1 MSEMLKIENIRK
13 VFNPGTINEK
23 VALDGVDLTLEEGEF
38 VTVIG
43 GNGAG
48 KSTTLNAVAGVWPV
62 DSGKI
67 YIGGEDVTK
76 LSEHRRAQY
85 LGRVFQDPMTG
96 TATTMSIEENM
107 AIAARRG
114 KSRGLRWGIT
124 KAEREKYREM
134 LSTLHLGLEDRLTS
148 KVGLLS
154 GGQRQAITLL
164 MASIQKPKLLL
175 LDEPTT
181 GLDPVATEELYE
193 LLKRLNRE
201 KKTTILMVSHDLNKA
216 VSDAGLILHVNKR
229 SGCGYFGPAD
239 KYLDSEAARHFLGLD
254 YKNSEETDSTAKVPI
269 DRNENKDK
277 DMNKNTGKSLLDKV
291 KKGERY
297 V

>member
-1 MSEMLKIENIRK
+1 MAQLRCENIS
-13 VFNPGTINEK
+13 VGYE
-23 VALDGVDLTLEEGEF
+23 DGIVVSDVSFELNRGDYVCIVGE
-38 VTVIG
+38 
-43 GNGAG
+43 NGAG
-48 KSTTLNAVAGVWPV
+48 KSSLLKGILGLAKIQGGKLEYGDGMSRADVGYLPQQKDYQKNFPATVKEVVMSGFLN
-62 DSGKI
+62 K
-67 YIGGEDVTK
+67 
-76 LSEHRRAQY
+76 
-85 LGRVFQDPMTG
+85 M
-96 TATTMSIEENM
+96 
-107 AIAARRG
+107 
-114 KSRGLRWGIT
+114 GLRPYYNRAE
-124 KAEREKYREM
+124 KAKAMEI
-134 LSTLHLGLEDRLTS
+134 LSDFGMADYVRAS
-148 KVGLLS
+148 FGSLS
-154 GGQRQAITLL
+154 GGQKQRVLL
-164 MASIQKPKLLL
+164 ARAMCATDKLLL

-269 DRNENKDK
+269 ARNENKDK
-277 DMNKNTGKSLLDKV
+277 DMDKNTGKSLLDKV

>member
-1 MSEMLKIENIRK
+1 MAQLRCENIS
-13 VFNPGTINEK
+13 VGYE
-23 VALDGVDLTLEEGEF
+23 DGIVVSDVSFELNRGDYVCIVGE
-38 VTVIG
+38 
-43 GNGAG
+43 NGAG
-48 KSTTLNAVAGVWPV
+48 KSSLLKGILGLAKIQGGKLEYGDGMSRADVGYLPQQKDYQKNFPATVKEVVMSGFLN
-62 DSGKI
+62 K
-67 YIGGEDVTK
+67 
-76 LSEHRRAQY
+76 
-85 LGRVFQDPMTG
+85 M
-96 TATTMSIEENM
+96 
-107 AIAARRG
+107 
-114 KSRGLRWGIT
+114 GLRPYYNRAE
-124 KAEREKYREM
+124 KAKAMEI
-134 LSTLHLGLEDRLTS
+134 LSDFGMADYVRAS
-148 KVGLLS
+148 FGSLS
-154 GGQRQAITLL
+154 GGQKQRVLL
-164 MASIQKPKLLL
+164 ARAMCATDKLLL

-181 GLDPVATEELYE
+181 GLDPVATDELYE

-277 DMNKNTGKSLLDKV
+277 DMDKDTGKSLLDKV

>member
-1 MSEMLKIENIRK
+1 MAQLRCENIS
-13 VFNPGTINEK
+13 VGYE
-23 VALDGVDLTLEEGEF
+23 DGIVVSDVSFELNRGDYVCIVGE
-38 VTVIG
+38 
-43 GNGAG
+43 NGAG
-48 KSTTLNAVAGVWPV
+48 KSSLLKGILGLAKIQGGKLEYGDGMSRADVGYLPQQKDYQKNFPATVKEVVMSGFLN
-62 DSGKI
+62 
-67 YIGGEDVTK
+67 
-76 LSEHRRAQY
+76 Q
-85 LGRVFQDPMTG
+85 M
-96 TATTMSIEENM
+96 
-107 AIAARRG
+107 
-114 KSRGLRWGIT
+114 GLRPYYNRVE
-124 KAEREKYREM
+124 KAKAMEI
-134 LSTLHLGLEDRLTS
+134 LSDFGMADYVRAS
-148 KVGLLS
+148 FGSLS
-154 GGQRQAITLL
+154 GGQKQRVLL
-164 MASIQKPKLLL
+164 ARAMCATDKLLL

-269 DRNENKDK
+269 DKNENKDK
-277 DMNKNTGKSLLDKV
+277 DMDKNTGKSLLDKV

>member
-1 MSEMLKIENIRK
+1 MNPETEEKIYFYTEDLQVGYGGKQIL
-13 VFNPGTINEK
+13 NPVRIGIKKGEI
-23 VALDGVDLTLEEGEF
+23 LTLVGP
-38 VTVIG
+38 
-43 GNGAG
+43 NGAG
-48 KSTTLNAVAGVWPV
+48 KSTILKSVAAQLPPLGGAVYLDGADLLGMKGTERARRMAVMFTEKVHAEWMTCRDVVAAGRYPYTGRFGV
-62 DSGKI
+62 
-67 YIGGEDVTK
+67 
-76 LSEHRRAQY
+76 LSEEDWKAVDEAMEAVQVSELRERD
-85 LGRVFQDPMTG
+85 FQT
-96 TATTMSIEENM
+96 
-107 AIAARRG
+107 
-114 KSRGLRWGIT
+114 
-124 KAEREKYREM
+124 
-134 LSTLHLGLEDRLTS
+134 LSD
-148 KVGLLS
+148 
-154 GGQRQAITLL
+154 GQRQRVMLARALC
-164 MASIQKPKLLL
+164 QEPELLL

-277 DMNKNTGKSLLDKV
+277 DMDKNTGKSLLDKV

>member
-1 MSEMLKIENIRK
+1 MAQLRCENIS
-13 VFNPGTINEK
+13 VGYE
-23 VALDGVDLTLEEGEF
+23 DGIVVSDVSFELNRGDYVCIVGE
-38 VTVIG
+38 
-43 GNGAG
+43 NGAG
-48 KSTTLNAVAGVWPV
+48 KSSLLKGILGLAKIQGGKLEYGDGMSRADVGYLPQQKDYQKNFPATVKEVVMSGFLN
-62 DSGKI
+62 K
-67 YIGGEDVTK
+67 
-76 LSEHRRAQY
+76 
-85 LGRVFQDPMTG
+85 M
-96 TATTMSIEENM
+96 
-107 AIAARRG
+107 
-114 KSRGLRWGIT
+114 GLRPYYNRAE
-124 KAEREKYREM
+124 KAKAMEI
-134 LSTLHLGLEDRLTS
+134 LSDFGMADYVRAS
-148 KVGLLS
+148 FGSLS
-154 GGQRQAITLL
+154 GGQKQRVLL
-164 MASIQKPKLLL
+164 ARAMCATDKLLL

-269 DRNENKDK
+269 DRNENEDK
-277 DMNKNTGKSLLDKV
+277 NMDKNTGKSLLDKV

>member
-1 MSEMLKIENIRK
+1 MAQLRCENIS
-13 VFNPGTINEK
+13 VGYE
-23 VALDGVDLTLEEGEF
+23 DGIVVSDVSFELNRGDYVCIVGE
-38 VTVIG
+38 
-43 GNGAG
+43 NGAG
-48 KSTTLNAVAGVWPV
+48 KSSLLKGILGLARIQGGKLEYGDGMSRADVGYLPQQKDYQKNFPATVKEVVMSGFLN
-62 DSGKI
+62 K
-67 YIGGEDVTK
+67 
-76 LSEHRRAQY
+76 
-85 LGRVFQDPMTG
+85 M
-96 TATTMSIEENM
+96 
-107 AIAARRG
+107 
-114 KSRGLRWGIT
+114 GLRPYYNRAE
-124 KAEREKYREM
+124 KAKAMEI
-134 LSTLHLGLEDRLTS
+134 LSDFGMADYVRAS
-148 KVGLLS
+148 FGSLS
-154 GGQRQAITLL
+154 GGQKQRVLL
-164 MASIQKPKLLL
+164 ARAMCATDKLLL

-254 YKNSEETDSTAKVPI
+254 YKNSEETDSTAKVPV
-269 DRNENKDK
+269 DRNENQDK
-277 DMNKNTGKSLLDKV
+277 DMDNNTGKSLLDKV

>member
-1 MSEMLKIENIRK
+1 MAQLRCENIS
-13 VFNPGTINEK
+13 VGYE
-23 VALDGVDLTLEEGEF
+23 DGIVVSDVSFELNRGDYVCIVGE
-38 VTVIG
+38 
-43 GNGAG
+43 NGAG
-48 KSTTLNAVAGVWPV
+48 KSSLLKGILGLAKIQGGKLEYGDGMSRADVGYLPQQKDYQKNFPATVKEVVMSGFLN
-62 DSGKI
+62 K
-67 YIGGEDVTK
+67 
-76 LSEHRRAQY
+76 
-85 LGRVFQDPMTG
+85 M
-96 TATTMSIEENM
+96 
-107 AIAARRG
+107 
-114 KSRGLRWGIT
+114 GLRPYYNRAE
-124 KAEREKYREM
+124 KAKAMEI
-134 LSTLHLGLEDRLTS
+134 LSDFGMADYMRAS
-148 KVGLLS
+148 FGSLS
-154 GGQRQAITLL
+154 GGQKQRVLL
-164 MASIQKPKLLL
+164 ARAMCATDKLLL

-277 DMNKNTGKSLLDKV
+277 DMDKDTGKSLLDKV

>member
-1 MSEMLKIENIRK
+1 MNLVKHSGKCMLGELQLESMSVRK
-13 VFNPGTINEK
+13 RAGMISYIPQRTGISVSMTVRDVCLLGFNPQLHMLESYNSNMRHRADKAIDSVGLAGLYDT
-23 VALDGVDLTLEEGEF
+23 DFLTLSEGQKQLC
-38 VTVIG
+38 IL
-43 GNGAG
+43 AR
-48 KSTTLNAVAGVWPV
+48 TLIE
-62 DSGKI
+62 DS
-67 YIGGEDVTK
+67 
-76 LSEHRRAQY
+76 A
-85 LGRVFQDPMTG
+85 
-96 TATTMSIEENM
+96 
-107 AIAARRG
+107 
-114 KSRGLRWGIT
+114 
-124 KAEREKYREM
+124 
-134 LSTLHLGLEDRLTS
+134 
-148 KVGLLS
+148 
-154 GGQRQAITLL
+154 
-164 MASIQKPKLLL
+164 LLL

-269 DRNENKDK
+269 DRNENKAK
-277 DMNKNTGKSLLDKV
+277 DMDKNTGKSLLDKV

>member
-1 MSEMLKIENIRK
+1 MAQLRCENIS
-13 VFNPGTINEK
+13 VGYE
-23 VALDGVDLTLEEGEF
+23 DGIVVSDVSFELNRGDYVCIVGE
-38 VTVIG
+38 
-43 GNGAG
+43 NGAG
-48 KSTTLNAVAGVWPV
+48 KSSLLKGILGLAKIQGGKLEYGDGMSRADVGYLPQQKDYQKNFPATVKEVVMSGFLN
-62 DSGKI
+62 K
-67 YIGGEDVTK
+67 
-76 LSEHRRAQY
+76 
-85 LGRVFQDPMTG
+85 M
-96 TATTMSIEENM
+96 
-107 AIAARRG
+107 
-114 KSRGLRWGIT
+114 GLRPYYNRAE
-124 KAEREKYREM
+124 KAKAMEI
-134 LSTLHLGLEDRLTS
+134 LSDFGMADYVRAS
-148 KVGLLS
+148 FGSLS
-154 GGQRQAITLL
+154 GGQKQRVLL
-164 MASIQKPKLLL
+164 ARAMCATDKLLL

-254 YKNSEETDSTAKVPI
+254 YKNSEETDSTAKVSI

-277 DMNKNTGKSLLDKV
+277 DMDKNTGKSLLDKV

>member
-1 MSEMLKIENIRK
+1 MAQLRCENIS
-13 VFNPGTINEK
+13 VGYE
-23 VALDGVDLTLEEGEF
+23 DGIVVSDVSFELNRGDYVCIVGE
-38 VTVIG
+38 
-43 GNGAG
+43 NGAG
-48 KSTTLNAVAGVWPV
+48 KSSLLKGILGLAKIQGGKLEYGDGMSRADVGYLPQQKDYQKNFPATVKEVVMSGFLN
-62 DSGKI
+62 K
-67 YIGGEDVTK
+67 
-76 LSEHRRAQY
+76 
-85 LGRVFQDPMTG
+85 M
-96 TATTMSIEENM
+96 
-107 AIAARRG
+107 
-114 KSRGLRWGIT
+114 GLRPYYNRAE
-124 KAEREKYREM
+124 KAKAMEI
-134 LSTLHLGLEDRLTS
+134 LSDFGMADYVRAS
-148 KVGLLS
+148 FGSLS
-154 GGQRQAITLL
+154 GGQKQRVLL
-164 MASIQKPKLLL
+164 ARAMCATDKLLL

-254 YKNSEETDSTAKVPI
+254 YKNSEETGTTAKAPV

-277 DMNKNTGKSLLDKV
+277 DMDKNTGKSLLDKV

>member
-1 MSEMLKIENIRK
+1 MAQLRCENIS
-13 VFNPGTINEK
+13 VGYE
-23 VALDGVDLTLEEGEF
+23 DGIVVSDVSFELNRGDYVCIVGE
-38 VTVIG
+38 
-43 GNGAG
+43 NGAG
-48 KSTTLNAVAGVWPV
+48 KSSLLKGILGLARIQGGKLEYGDGMSRADVGYLPQQKDYQKNFPATVKEVVMSGFLN
-62 DSGKI
+62 K
-67 YIGGEDVTK
+67 
-76 LSEHRRAQY
+76 
-85 LGRVFQDPMTG
+85 M
-96 TATTMSIEENM
+96 
-107 AIAARRG
+107 
-114 KSRGLRWGIT
+114 GLRPYYNRAEKV
-124 KAEREKYREM
+124 KAMEI
-134 LSTLHLGLEDRLTS
+134 LSDFGMADYVRAS
-148 KVGLLS
+148 FGSLS
-154 GGQRQAITLL
+154 GGQKQRVLL
-164 MASIQKPKLLL
+164 ARAMCATDKLLL

-254 YKNSEETDSTAKVPI
+254 YKKSEETGTTAKVPI
-269 DRNENKDK
+269 DRNENKAK
-277 DMNKNTGKSLLDKV
+277 DMDKNTGKSLLDKV

>member
-1 MSEMLKIENIRK
+1 MAQLRCENIS
-13 VFNPGTINEK
+13 VGYE
-23 VALDGVDLTLEEGEF
+23 DGIVVSDVSFELNRGDYVCIVGE
-38 VTVIG
+38 
-43 GNGAG
+43 NGAG
-48 KSTTLNAVAGVWPV
+48 KSSLLKGILGLAKIQGGKLVYGDGMSRADVGYLPQQKDYQKNFPATVKEVVMSGFLN
-62 DSGKI
+62 K
-67 YIGGEDVTK
+67 
-76 LSEHRRAQY
+76 
-85 LGRVFQDPMTG
+85 M
-96 TATTMSIEENM
+96 
-107 AIAARRG
+107 
-114 KSRGLRWGIT
+114 GLRPYYNRAE
-124 KAEREKYREM
+124 KAKAMEI
-134 LSTLHLGLEDRLTS
+134 LSDFGMADYVRAS
-148 KVGLLS
+148 FGSLS
-154 GGQRQAITLL
+154 GGQKQRVLL
-164 MASIQKPKLLL
+164 ARAMCATDKLLL

-254 YKNSEETDSTAKVPI
+254 YKNSEETGTTAKVPV
-269 DRNENKDK
+269 DRNENQDK
-277 DMNKNTGKSLLDKV
+277 DMDNNTGKSLLDKV

>member
-1 MSEMLKIENIRK
+1 MAQLRCENIS
-13 VFNPGTINEK
+13 VGYE
-23 VALDGVDLTLEEGEF
+23 DGIVVSDVSFELNRGDYVCIVGE
-38 VTVIG
+38 
-43 GNGAG
+43 NGAG
-48 KSTTLNAVAGVWPV
+48 KSSLLKGILGLAKIQGGKLEYGDGMSRADVGYLPQQKDYQKNFPATVKEVVMSGFLN
-62 DSGKI
+62 K
-67 YIGGEDVTK
+67 
-76 LSEHRRAQY
+76 
-85 LGRVFQDPMTG
+85 M
-96 TATTMSIEENM
+96 
-107 AIAARRG
+107 
-114 KSRGLRWGIT
+114 GLRPYYNRAE
-124 KAEREKYREM
+124 KAKAMEI
-134 LSTLHLGLEDRLTS
+134 LSDFGMADYVRAS
-148 KVGLLS
+148 FGSLS
-154 GGQRQAITLL
+154 GGQKQRVLL
-164 MASIQKPKLLL
+164 ARAMCATDKLLL

-254 YKNSEETDSTAKVPI
+254 YKNSEETGTTAKAPV
-269 DRNENKDK
+269 DKNENKAK
-277 DMNKNTGKSLLDKV
+277 DMDKNTGKSLLDKV

>member
-1 MSEMLKIENIRK
+1 MAQLRCENIS
-13 VFNPGTINEK
+13 VGYE
-23 VALDGVDLTLEEGEF
+23 DGIVVSDVSFELNRGDYVCIVGE
-38 VTVIG
+38 
-43 GNGAG
+43 NGAG
-48 KSTTLNAVAGVWPV
+48 KSSLLKGILGLARIQG
-62 DSGKI
+62 GKI
-67 YIGGEDVTK
+67 EYGDGMSRADVG
-76 LSEHRRAQY
+76 Y
-85 LGRVFQDPMTG
+85 LPQQKDYQKNFP
-96 TATTMSIEENM
+96 ATVKEVVMSGFLNKM
-107 AIAARRG
+107 
-114 KSRGLRWGIT
+114 GLRPYYNRAEKG
-124 KAEREKYREM
+124 KAMEI
-134 LSTLHLGLEDRLTS
+134 LSDFGMADYVRAS
-148 KVGLLS
+148 FGSLS
-154 GGQRQAITLL
+154 GGQKQRVLL
-164 MASIQKPKLLL
+164 ARAMCATDKLLL

-269 DRNENKDK
+269 DRNENKAK
-277 DMNKNTGKSLLDKV
+277 DMDKNTGKSLLDKV

>member
-1 MSEMLKIENIRK
+1 MAQLRCENIS
-13 VFNPGTINEK
+13 VGYE
-23 VALDGVDLTLEEGEF
+23 DGIVVSDVSFELNRGDYVCIVGE
-38 VTVIG
+38 
-43 GNGAG
+43 NGAG
-48 KSTTLNAVAGVWPV
+48 KSSLLKGILGLARIQGGKLEYGDGMSRADVGYLPQQKDYQKNFPATVKEVVMSGFLN
-62 DSGKI
+62 K
-67 YIGGEDVTK
+67 
-76 LSEHRRAQY
+76 
-85 LGRVFQDPMTG
+85 M
-96 TATTMSIEENM
+96 
-107 AIAARRG
+107 
-114 KSRGLRWGIT
+114 GLRPYYNRAE
-124 KAEREKYREM
+124 KAKAMEI
-134 LSTLHLGLEDRLTS
+134 LSDFGLADYVRAS
-148 KVGLLS
+148 FGSLS
-154 GGQRQAITLL
+154 GGQKQRVLL
-164 MASIQKPKLLL
+164 ARAMCATDKLLL

-254 YKNSEETDSTAKVPI
+254 YKNSEETDCTAKVPI
-269 DRNENKDK
+269 DRNENKAK
-277 DMNKNTGKSLLDKV
+277 DMDKNTGKSLLDKV

>member
-1 MSEMLKIENIRK
+1 MAQLRCENIS
-13 VFNPGTINEK
+13 VGYE
-23 VALDGVDLTLEEGEF
+23 DGIVVSDVSFELNRGDYVCIVGE
-38 VTVIG
+38 
-43 GNGAG
+43 NGAG
-48 KSTTLNAVAGVWPV
+48 KSSLL
-62 DSGKI
+62 K
-67 YIGGEDVTK
+67 
-76 LSEHRRAQY
+76 
-85 LGRVFQDPMTG
+85 
-96 TATTMSIEENM
+96 
-107 AIAARRG
+107 
-114 KSRGLRWGIT
+114 GL
-124 KAEREKYREM
+124 
-134 LSTLHLGLEDRLTS
+134 LGLERIQGGKLEYGDGMSRAD
-148 KVGLLS
+148 VGYLPQQKDYQKNFPATVKEVVMSGFLNKMGLRPYYNRAEKAKAMEILSDFGMADYVRASFGSLS
-154 GGQRQAITLL
+154 GGQKQRVLL
-164 MASIQKPKLLL
+164 ARAMCATDKLLL

-254 YKNSEETDSTAKVPI
+254 YKKSEETGTTAKVPI
-269 DRNENKDK
+269 DRNENKAK
-277 DMNKNTGKSLLDKV
+277 DMDKNTGKSLLDKV

>member
-1 MSEMLKIENIRK
+1 MAQLRCENIS
-13 VFNPGTINEK
+13 VGYE
-23 VALDGVDLTLEEGEF
+23 DGIVVSDVSCELNRGDYVCIVGE
-38 VTVIG
+38 
-43 GNGAG
+43 NGAG
-48 KSTTLNAVAGVWPV
+48 KSSLLKGILGLARIQGGKLEYGDGMSRADVGYLPQQKDYQKNFPATVKEVVMSGFLN
-62 DSGKI
+62 K
-67 YIGGEDVTK
+67 
-76 LSEHRRAQY
+76 
-85 LGRVFQDPMTG
+85 M
-96 TATTMSIEENM
+96 
-107 AIAARRG
+107 
-114 KSRGLRWGIT
+114 GLRPYYNRAEKT
-124 KAEREKYREM
+124 KAMEI
-134 LSTLHLGLEDRLTS
+134 LSDFGMADYVRAS
-148 KVGLLS
+148 FGSLS
-154 GGQRQAITLL
+154 GGQKQRVLL
-164 MASIQKPKLLL
+164 ARAMCATDKLLL

-277 DMNKNTGKSLLDKV
+277 DMDKNTGKSLLDKV

>member
-1 MSEMLKIENIRK
+1 MAQLRCENIS
-13 VFNPGTINEK
+13 VGYE
-23 VALDGVDLTLEEGEF
+23 DGIVVSDVSFELNRGDYVCIVGE
-38 VTVIG
+38 
-43 GNGAG
+43 NGAG
-48 KSTTLNAVAGVWPV
+48 KSSLLKGILGLARIQGGKLEYGDGMSRADVGYLPQQKDYQKNFPATVKEVVMSGFLN
-62 DSGKI
+62 K
-67 YIGGEDVTK
+67 
-76 LSEHRRAQY
+76 
-85 LGRVFQDPMTG
+85 M
-96 TATTMSIEENM
+96 
-107 AIAARRG
+107 
-114 KSRGLRWGIT
+114 GLRPYYNRAEKT
-124 KAEREKYREM
+124 KAMEI
-134 LSTLHLGLEDRLTS
+134 LSDFGMADYVRAS
-148 KVGLLS
+148 FGSLS
-154 GGQRQAITLL
+154 GGQKQRVLL
-164 MASIQKPKLLL
+164 ARAMCATDKLLL

-269 DRNENKDK
+269 DRNENKAK
-277 DMNKNTGKSLLDKV
+277 DMDKNTGKSLLDKV

>member
-1 MSEMLKIENIRK
+1 MAQLRCENIS
-13 VFNPGTINEK
+13 VGYE
-23 VALDGVDLTLEEGEF
+23 DGIVVSDVSFELNRGDYVCIVGE
-38 VTVIG
+38 
-43 GNGAG
+43 NGAG
-48 KSTTLNAVAGVWPV
+48 KSSLLKGILGLAKIQGGKLEYGDGMSRADVGYLPQQKDYQKNFPATVKEVVMSGFLN
-62 DSGKI
+62 K
-67 YIGGEDVTK
+67 
-76 LSEHRRAQY
+76 
-85 LGRVFQDPMTG
+85 M
-96 TATTMSIEENM
+96 
-107 AIAARRG
+107 
-114 KSRGLRWGIT
+114 GLRPYYNRAE
-124 KAEREKYREM
+124 KAKAMEI
-134 LSTLHLGLEDRLTS
+134 LSDCGMADYVRAS
-148 KVGLLS
+148 FGSLS
-154 GGQRQAITLL
+154 GGQKQRVLL
-164 MASIQKPKLLL
+164 ARAMCATDKLLL

-254 YKNSEETDSTAKVPI
+254 YKNSEETGTTAKAPV
-269 DRNENKDK
+269 DKNENKDK
-277 DMNKNTGKSLLDKV
+277 DMDKNTGKSLLDKV

>member
-1 MSEMLKIENIRK
+1 MAQLRCENIS
-13 VFNPGTINEK
+13 VGYE
-23 VALDGVDLTLEEGEF
+23 DGIVVSDVSFELNRGDYVCIVGE
-38 VTVIG
+38 
-43 GNGAG
+43 NGAG
-48 KSTTLNAVAGVWPV
+48 KSSLLKGILGLAKIQGGKLEYGDGMSRADVGYLPQQKDYQKNFPATVKEVVMSGFLN
-62 DSGKI
+62 K
-67 YIGGEDVTK
+67 
-76 LSEHRRAQY
+76 
-85 LGRVFQDPMTG
+85 M
-96 TATTMSIEENM
+96 
-107 AIAARRG
+107 
-114 KSRGLRWGIT
+114 GLRPYYNRAE
-124 KAEREKYREM
+124 KAKAMEI
-134 LSTLHLGLEDRLTS
+134 LSDFGMADYVRAS
-148 KVGLLS
+148 FGSLS
-154 GGQRQAITLL
+154 GGQKQRVLL
-164 MASIQKPKLLL
+164 ARAMCATDKLLL

-277 DMNKNTGKSLLDKV
+277 DMDKNTGKSLLDKV

>member
-1 MSEMLKIENIRK
+1 MSG
-13 VFNPGTINEK
+13 F
-23 VALDGVDLTLEEGEF
+23 
-38 VTVIG
+38 
-43 GNGAG
+43 
-48 KSTTLNAVAGVWPV
+48 LN
-62 DSGKI
+62 K
-67 YIGGEDVTK
+67 
-76 LSEHRRAQY
+76 
-85 LGRVFQDPMTG
+85 M
-96 TATTMSIEENM
+96 
-107 AIAARRG
+107 
-114 KSRGLRWGIT
+114 GLRPYYNRAE
-124 KAEREKYREM
+124 KAKAMEI
-134 LSTLHLGLEDRLTS
+134 LSDFGMADYVRAS
-148 KVGLLS
+148 FGSLS
-154 GGQRQAITLL
+154 GGQKQRVLL
-164 MASIQKPKLLL
+164 ARAMCATDKLLL

-254 YKNSEETDSTAKVPI
+254 YKKSEETGTTAKVPI

-277 DMNKNTGKSLLDKV
+277 DMDKNTGKSLLDKV

>member
-1 MSEMLKIENIRK
+1 MAQLRCENIS
-13 VFNPGTINEK
+13 VGYE
-23 VALDGVDLTLEEGEF
+23 DGIVVSDVSFELNRGDYVCIVGE
-38 VTVIG
+38 
-43 GNGAG
+43 NGAG
-48 KSTTLNAVAGVWPV
+48 KSSLLKGILGLAKIQGGKLEYGDGMSRADVGYLPQQKDYQKNFPATVKEVVMSGFLN
-62 DSGKI
+62 K
-67 YIGGEDVTK
+67 
-76 LSEHRRAQY
+76 
-85 LGRVFQDPMTG
+85 M
-96 TATTMSIEENM
+96 
-107 AIAARRG
+107 
-114 KSRGLRWGIT
+114 GLRPYYNRAE
-124 KAEREKYREM
+124 KAKAM
-134 LSTLHLGLEDRLTS
+134 DILSDFGMADYVRAS
-148 KVGLLS
+148 FGSLS
-154 GGQRQAITLL
+154 GGQKQRVLL
-164 MASIQKPKLLL
+164 ARAMCATDKLLL

-181 GLDPVATEELYE
+181 GLDPVATEKLYE

-277 DMNKNTGKSLLDKV
+277 DMDKNTGKSLLDKV

>member
-1 MSEMLKIENIRK
+1 MAQLRCENIS
-13 VFNPGTINEK
+13 VGYE
-23 VALDGVDLTLEEGEF
+23 DGIVVSDVSFELNRGDYVCIVGE
-38 VTVIG
+38 
-43 GNGAG
+43 NGAG
-48 KSTTLNAVAGVWPV
+48 KSSLLKGILGLAKIQGGKLEYGDGMSRADVGYLPQQKDYQKNFPATVKEVVMSGFLN
-62 DSGKI
+62 K
-67 YIGGEDVTK
+67 
-76 LSEHRRAQY
+76 
-85 LGRVFQDPMTG
+85 M
-96 TATTMSIEENM
+96 
-107 AIAARRG
+107 
-114 KSRGLRWGIT
+114 GLRPYYNRAEKG
-124 KAEREKYREM
+124 KAMEI
-134 LSTLHLGLEDRLTS
+134 LSDFGMADYVRAS
-148 KVGLLS
+148 FGSLS
-154 GGQRQAITLL
+154 GGQKQRVLL
-164 MASIQKPKLLL
+164 ARAMCATDKLLL

-277 DMNKNTGKSLLDKV
+277 DMDKNTGKGLLDKV

>member
-1 MSEMLKIENIRK
+1 MAQLRCENIS
-13 VFNPGTINEK
+13 VGYE
-23 VALDGVDLTLEEGEF
+23 DGIVVSDVSFELNRGDYVCIVGE
-38 VTVIG
+38 
-43 GNGAG
+43 NGAG
-48 KSTTLNAVAGVWPV
+48 KSSLLKGILGLAKIQGGKLEYGDGMSRADVGYLPQQKDYHKNFPATVKEVVMSGFLN
-62 DSGKI
+62 K
-67 YIGGEDVTK
+67 
-76 LSEHRRAQY
+76 
-85 LGRVFQDPMTG
+85 M
-96 TATTMSIEENM
+96 
-107 AIAARRG
+107 
-114 KSRGLRWGIT
+114 GLRPYYNRAE
-124 KAEREKYREM
+124 KAKAMEI
-134 LSTLHLGLEDRLTS
+134 LSDFGMADYVRAS
-148 KVGLLS
+148 FGSLS
-154 GGQRQAITLL
+154 GGQKQRVLL
-164 MASIQKPKLLL
+164 ARAMCATDKLLL

-277 DMNKNTGKSLLDKV
+277 DMDKNTGKGLLDKV

>member
-1 MSEMLKIENIRK
+1 MAQLRCENIS
-13 VFNPGTINEK
+13 VGYE
-23 VALDGVDLTLEEGEF
+23 DGIVVSDVSFELNRGDYVCIVGE
-38 VTVIG
+38 
-43 GNGAG
+43 NGAG
-48 KSTTLNAVAGVWPV
+48 KSSLLKGILGLAKIQGGKLEYGDGMSRADVGYLPQQKDYQKNFPATVKEVVMSGFLN
-62 DSGKI
+62 K
-67 YIGGEDVTK
+67 
-76 LSEHRRAQY
+76 
-85 LGRVFQDPMTG
+85 M
-96 TATTMSIEENM
+96 
-107 AIAARRG
+107 
-114 KSRGLRWGIT
+114 GLRPYYNRAE
-124 KAEREKYREM
+124 KAKAMEI
-134 LSTLHLGLEDRLTS
+134 LSDFGMADYVRAS
-148 KVGLLS
+148 FGSLS
-154 GGQRQAITLL
+154 GGQKQRVLL
-164 MASIQKPKLLL
+164 ARAMCATDKLLL

-269 DRNENKDK
+269 DRNENKAKDMDK
-277 DMNKNTGKSLLDKV
+277 DTGKSLLDKV

>member
-1 MSEMLKIENIRK
+1 MAQLRCENIS
-13 VFNPGTINEK
+13 VGYE
-23 VALDGVDLTLEEGEF
+23 DGIVVSDVSFELNRGDYVCIVGE
-38 VTVIG
+38 
-43 GNGAG
+43 NGAG
-48 KSTTLNAVAGVWPV
+48 KSSLIKGILGLAKIQGGKLEYGDGMSRADVGYLPQQKDYQKNFPATVKEVVMSGFLN
-62 DSGKI
+62 K
-67 YIGGEDVTK
+67 
-76 LSEHRRAQY
+76 
-85 LGRVFQDPMTG
+85 M
-96 TATTMSIEENM
+96 
-107 AIAARRG
+107 
-114 KSRGLRWGIT
+114 GLRPYYNRAE
-124 KAEREKYREM
+124 KAKAMEI
-134 LSTLHLGLEDRLTS
+134 LSDFGMADYVRAS
-148 KVGLLS
+148 FGSLS
-154 GGQRQAITLL
+154 GGQKQRVLL
-164 MASIQKPKLLL
+164 ARAMCATDKLLL

-216 VSDAGLILHVNKR
+216 VSDAGLILHVNRR

-277 DMNKNTGKSLLDKV
+277 DMDKNTGKSLLDKV

>member
-1 MSEMLKIENIRK
+1 MAQLRCENIS
-13 VFNPGTINEK
+13 VGYE
-23 VALDGVDLTLEEGEF
+23 DGIVVSDVSFELNRGDYVCIVGE
-38 VTVIG
+38 
-43 GNGAG
+43 NGAG
-48 KSTTLNAVAGVWPV
+48 KSSLLKGILGLAKIQG
-62 DSGKI
+62 GKI
-67 YIGGEDVTK
+67 EYGDGMSRADVG
-76 LSEHRRAQY
+76 Y
-85 LGRVFQDPMTG
+85 LPQQKDYQKNFP
-96 TATTMSIEENM
+96 ATVKEVVMSGFLNKM
-107 AIAARRG
+107 
-114 KSRGLRWGIT
+114 GLRPYYNRAE
-124 KAEREKYREM
+124 KAKAMEI
-134 LSTLHLGLEDRLTS
+134 LSDFGMADYVKAS
-148 KVGLLS
+148 FGSLS
-154 GGQRQAITLL
+154 GGQKQRVLL
-164 MASIQKPKLLL
+164 ARAMCATDKLLL

-254 YKNSEETDSTAKVPI
+254 YKNSEETGTTAKVPV
-269 DRNENKDK
+269 DRNENQDK
-277 DMNKNTGKSLLDKV
+277 DMDNNTGKSLLDKV

>member
-1 MSEMLKIENIRK
+1 MAQLRCENIS
-13 VFNPGTINEK
+13 VGYE
-23 VALDGVDLTLEEGEF
+23 DGIVVSDVSFELNRGDYVCIVGE
-38 VTVIG
+38 
-43 GNGAG
+43 NGAG
-48 KSTTLNAVAGVWPV
+48 KSSLLKGILGLAKIQGGKLEYGDGMSRADVGYLPQQKDYQKNFPATVKEVVMSGFLN
-62 DSGKI
+62 K
-67 YIGGEDVTK
+67 
-76 LSEHRRAQY
+76 
-85 LGRVFQDPMTG
+85 M
-96 TATTMSIEENM
+96 
-107 AIAARRG
+107 
-114 KSRGLRWGIT
+114 GLRPYYNRAE
-124 KAEREKYREM
+124 KAKAMEI
-134 LSTLHLGLEDRLTS
+134 LSDFGMADYVRAS
-148 KVGLLS
+148 FGSLS
-154 GGQRQAITLL
+154 GGQKQRVLL
-164 MASIQKPKLLL
+164 ARAMCATDKLLL

-254 YKNSEETDSTAKVPI
+254 YKNSEETGTTAKAPVYK
-269 DRNENKDK
+269 NENKDK
-277 DMNKNTGKSLLDKV
+277 DMDKNTGKSLLDKV